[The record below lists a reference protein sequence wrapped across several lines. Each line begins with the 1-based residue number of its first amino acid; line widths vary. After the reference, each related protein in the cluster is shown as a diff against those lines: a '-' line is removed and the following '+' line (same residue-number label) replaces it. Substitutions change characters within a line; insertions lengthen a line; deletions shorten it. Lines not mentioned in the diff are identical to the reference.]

1 MRVFPHL
8 MKRSLNPLRPLIIYG
23 AAALAVV
30 CAFAPSARAETVVV
44 ALDHSA
50 RLHVAGSAQSV
61 VVGNPAVADVTV
73 VDSHTIYVS
82 GRGYGVTD
90 VVVLD
95 SNGHSLFAGEVQ
107 VTTPNTGRVTV
118 WRGSDRTDMACA
130 PSCQASIRSAAAKGG
145 GDASASGASPAG
157 AAPSAAGGGMP
168 AIPSQ

>member
-1 MRVFPHL
+1 MRALPDI
-8 MKRSLNPLRPLIIYG
+8 MKRSFNPLRPLILYS
-23 AAALAVV
+23 AAMAALL
-30 CAFAPSARAETVVV
+30 CAIAPSARAESVVV

-50 RLHVAGSAQSV
+50 RLHVAGAAQSV

-95 SNGHSLFAGEVQ
+95 SGGHSLFSGEVQ
-107 VTTPNTGRVTV
+107 VTTPNTGRVSV

-130 PSCQASIRSAAAKGG
+130 PSCQASVRSAAAKGG
-145 GDASASGASPAG
+145 GDASGGSSSPAA
-157 AAPSAAGGGMP
+157 AAPPPGGGMP
-168 AIPSQ
+168 SIPSQ